1 MYTLVIPILQAS
13 ESTCFPLAR
22 VPVRF
27 RFSILALFLCVVKVS
42 LDLSLVDLFV
52 SSKTGNE
59 GIHVLLVKE
68 VHFPLS

>member
-1 MYTLVIPILQAS
+1 MG
-13 ESTCFPLAR
+13 
-22 VPVRF
+22 F